1 MVAEF
6 WCRYFAFLNSA
17 KTLPDV
23 GTILNYAIT
32 RATRVFCRA
41 RPEVHLAAAAV
52 LDARATAASRL
63 NGQEAADGEAQA
75 AAAAAREALRTVAN
89 DIAPRSATVAARL
102 AHYERRSGDAVAAR
116 AALLAKL
123 DEARVNEDAA
133 AAAELARACVTLER
147 SLSTRVESATAVSTD
162 ACGGKENN
170 AAGNGPDEAPPGEE
184 AAPGDKASA
193 DNMGIADVLEKV
205 LAEFPGNRGLW
216 EAAIAEKE
224 LLPWGETRARA
235 ILDVHIRAL
244 GARKATGVL
253 KIQCHMHCQD
263 LGLSWI
269 ICHSKS

>member
-1 MVAEF
+1 MLFQLLMSIGAAEF

-23 GTILNYAIT
+23 DAILNYAIT

-52 LDARATAASRL
+52 LDARATAASRS
-63 NGQEAADGEAQA
+63 NGQDAVDPQA

-102 AHYERRSGDAVAAR
+102 AHYERRSGDAAAAR

-147 SLSTRVESATAVSTD
+147 SLAARTDSTAVISAD
-162 ACGGKENN
+162 AACGGKENN
-170 AAGNGPDEAPPGEE
+170 AAGNGPDEVPPGEQLVPDDKE
-184 AAPGDKASA
+184 ANGEA
-193 DNMGIADVLEKV
+193 GIRDVLEKV
-205 LAEFPGNRGLW
+205 LEKFPGNRGLW
-216 EAAIAEKE
+216 DAAIADKE
-224 LLPWGETRARA
+224 LMPWGEARARA
-235 ILDVHIRAL
+235 ILDVYIRAL
-244 GARKATGVL
+244 AARKTTTGRASCCC
-253 KIQCHMHCQD
+253 I
-263 LGLSWI
+263 
-269 ICHSKS
+269 

>member
-1 MVAEF
+1 M
-6 WCRYFAFLNSA
+6 
-17 KTLPDV
+17 
-23 GTILNYAIT
+23 
-32 RATRVFCRA
+32 
-41 RPEVHLAAAAV
+41 AAAAV
-52 LDARATAASRL
+52 LDARATAASRV
-63 NGQEAADGEAQA
+63 NGQEAADGESQA

-162 ACGGKENN
+162 AACGGKENN

-193 DNMGIADVLEKV
+193 DNAGIADVLEKV

-244 GARKATGVL
+244 GARKGTGVL
-253 KIQCHMHCQD
+253 KIQRHVQCQALVCVSSVTQTLD
-263 LGLSWI
+263 LQGTRQQPVMKHQHRVRHHPLLLAIRPIWRSI
-269 ICHSKS
+269 